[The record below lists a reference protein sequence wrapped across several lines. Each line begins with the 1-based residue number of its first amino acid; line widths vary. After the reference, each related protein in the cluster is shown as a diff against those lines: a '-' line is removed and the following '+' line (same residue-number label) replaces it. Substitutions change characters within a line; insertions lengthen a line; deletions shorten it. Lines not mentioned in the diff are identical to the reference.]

1 MKKYSFYK
9 NWPESC
15 VHDLHLAI
23 IVFIRFGL
31 GNISLVTV
39 FEDLFLGVT
48 KKTKPFSLIIYVV
61 WTDGITFSV

>member
-9 NWPESC
+9 NWPESW

-39 FEDLFLGVT
+39 FEDLFSGRYEEN
-48 KKTKPFSLIIYVV
+48 KTVFQLSILYERME
-61 WTDGITFSV
+61 

>member
-39 FEDLFLGVT
+39 FEDLFSGRYEEN
-48 KKTKPFSLIIYVV
+48 KTVFQLSILYERME
-61 WTDGITFSV
+61 

>member
-39 FEDLFLGVT
+39 FEDLFSGRYEEN
-48 KKTKPFSLIIYVV
+48 KTVFQLSILYKRME
-61 WTDGITFSV
+61 

>member
-23 IVFIRFGL
+23 VVFICFGL

-39 FEDLFLGVT
+39 FEDLFSGRYEEN
-48 KKTKPFSLIIYVV
+48 KTDRKSVV
-61 WTDGITFSV
+61 

>member
-39 FEDLFLGVT
+39 FDDLFSGRYEEH
-48 KKTKPFSLIIYVV
+48 KTVFQLSILYERME
-61 WTDGITFSV
+61 

>member
-39 FEDLFLGVT
+39 FDDLFSGRYEEN
-48 KKTKPFSLIIYVV
+48 KTVFQLSILYERME
-61 WTDGITFSV
+61 

>member
-9 NWPESC
+9 KWPESC

-31 GNISLVTV
+31 GNISLVIV
-39 FEDLFLGVT
+39 FEDLFSGRYEEN
-48 KKTKPFSLIIYVV
+48 KTVFQLSILYERME
-61 WTDGITFSV
+61 